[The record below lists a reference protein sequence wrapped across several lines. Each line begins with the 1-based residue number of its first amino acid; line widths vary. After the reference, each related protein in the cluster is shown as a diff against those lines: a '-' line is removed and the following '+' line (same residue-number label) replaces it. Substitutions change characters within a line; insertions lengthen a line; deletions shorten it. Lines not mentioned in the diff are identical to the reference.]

1 MSFYV
6 NGLPE
11 NRAPGMR
18 QDMQNVCGDKRAS
31 TEVSTLIKKIAHLER
46 DQTADEGR
54 IYAVLRRAEAEI
66 ANLQRRYL
74 DPEALRSAIA
84 AIRDKTALLTQDVRK
99 NMHQRIVAARK
110 LQETLGPHF
119 IAQQTRFASEDATDA
134 ALRTRFF
141 KILQR
146 TSTSA
151 LLNHLKDAIEIGN
164 FACAESIRFE
174 FMCRTDR
181 HLYSAEYEAIR
192 GMQRDDDPAEIKISS
207 DYYRQRS
214 GDSGQET
221 YELTARGPS

>member
-1 MSFYV
+1 MSVYV

-66 ANLQRRYL
+66 ANLQRRHL

-99 NMHQRIVAARK
+99 NMHKRIVAARK

-151 LLNHLKDAIEIGN
+151 LLNHLKDAIELVLRV
-164 FACAESIRFE
+164 FALSLYAALTGISTRLSTRQFAE
-174 FMCRTDR
+174 C
-181 HLYSAEYEAIR
+181 
-192 GMQRDDDPAEIKISS
+192 K
-207 DYYRQRS
+207 
-214 GDSGQET
+214 ET
-221 YELTARGPS
+221 TIPLR